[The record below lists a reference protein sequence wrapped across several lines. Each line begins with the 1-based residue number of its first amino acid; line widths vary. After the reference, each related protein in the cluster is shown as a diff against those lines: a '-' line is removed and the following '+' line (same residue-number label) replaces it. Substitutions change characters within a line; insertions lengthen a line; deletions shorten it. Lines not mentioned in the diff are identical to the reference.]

1 MSELA
6 FNYKGEPFAPPS
18 EAAAW
23 RVRRMRE
30 AQRGQLDVVR
40 DSSGVPVIVPI
51 GVGFDAFRAA
61 IGGAPGRYRLDALDE
76 HRLPVADC
84 DAAYVT
90 VEAQLRNAAA
100 GAAAASVPLVEYDD
114 APTPAPVSRPRGP
127 VSTTMVTAPFGT
139 WPALPM
145 PSDLSGSE
153 YLLAEALRGQ
163 VMTIQML
170 TSALSDRSTSCAA
183 GAREMIGAA
192 AELVRAADGA
202 AMPLRRPLPPP
213 PALPPGAPPPP
224 PFDPMPRNAM
234 AIGADDGDADDEL
247 AAEPTEQDMFA
258 KVLSIADKVQGVI
271 APVADVARLV
281 MGGFGNDAALRN
293 AGPVDEPVAA
303 EVEAPATEP
312 PIPSHLCTSHMLLI
326 GYELGAEG
334 SRFRR
339 LVMHL
344 EPDQRQRLTAHLCA
358 LPFEDA
364 VAEAA
369 ALLARVT
376 ARHEAQDAAQR
387 EADASESTD
396 DGGLSGDRDPDDADA
411 DGHDSTDVVDIVPTD
426 GAPVA
431 VITPAA
437 AVATTAP
444 AASAEL
450 AMVPTAQL
458 EPVLQEQRQ
467 VTPPPGLSS
476 AEAAA
481 RMKAITQHLKVTEI
495 LKVHSLLGAT
505 PQAERD
511 AWSARLLAMP
521 PAEAAALIRA
531 ELARRGG

>member
-30 AQRGQLDVVR
+30 TQRGQLDVVR
-40 DSSGVPVIVPI
+40 DAAGMPVILPI
-51 GVGFDAFRAA
+51 DVGFDAFREAV
-61 IGGAPGRYRLDALDE
+61 GGAPGRYRLDALDA
-76 HRLPVADC
+76 HRLPVGDC

-90 VEAQLRNAAA
+90 VEALRNAAA
-100 GAAAASVPLVEYDD
+100 AAAASAPSVEYDD
-114 APTPAPVSRPRGP
+114 APPMARRVPA
-127 VSTTMVTAPFGT
+127 MVTAPFGT

-202 AMPLRRPLPPP
+202 AMPMRRPLPPP
-213 PALPPGAPPPP
+213 PALPPAVPPTP
-224 PFDPMPRNAM
+224 PFDPMHRNVM

-303 EVEAPATEP
+303 DVEAPAAEAAT
-312 PIPSHLCTSHMLLI
+312 PSHLCTSHMLLI

-344 EPDQRQRLTAHLCA
+344 EPDQRQRLTTHLCA

-387 EADASESTD
+387 EAQASESTD
-396 DGGLSGDRDPDDADA
+396 DGGLSGDSEPDGA
-411 DGHDSTDVVDIVPTD
+411 DGHDSTDVVDIVPMEV
-426 GAPVA
+426 APVA
-431 VITPAA
+431 VVTPAA
-437 AVATTAP
+437 AVAAP

-476 AEAAA
+476 AEVAA

-521 PAEAAALIRA
+521 PAEAAALVRA